1 MRLEI
6 LRLLDQRTA
15 SPSEIAAELDAPLTH
30 VSYHVRRLASLGL
43 IKLVKR
49 TPKRG
54 VIEHHYAAKPRA
66 TVGDRAWS
74 GTPDV
79 VKRGLVSPSAEQAAS
94 FLVSAAAH
102 GGFDRSDAHFS
113 RTALE
118 LDEKG
123 WKEMAALFHRTLEE
137 VDRIHADSTERL
149 DGDPH
154 HDAIR
159 ASAMLM
165 LLEAPEADAAPAR
178 TQSRSGSGRARRV
191 KH

>member
-1 MRLEI
+1 MQVEPEHTRS
-6 LRLLDQRTA
+6 RPLLA
-15 SPSEIAAELDAPLTH
+15 SSRG
-30 VSYHVRRLASLGL
+30 SRRLRRLSLEAGRGRRYSL
-43 IKLVKR
+43 SSWWRSIPR
-49 TPKRG
+49 T
-54 VIEHHYAAKPRA
+54 
-66 TVGDRAWS
+66 
-74 GTPDV
+74 
-79 VKRGLVSPSAEQAAS
+79 
-94 FLVSAAAH
+94 SAAAH

-113 RTALE
+113 RTALG

-159 ASAMLM
+159 ASAMLL
-165 LLEAPEADAAPAR
+165 LLEARVADAGPAR